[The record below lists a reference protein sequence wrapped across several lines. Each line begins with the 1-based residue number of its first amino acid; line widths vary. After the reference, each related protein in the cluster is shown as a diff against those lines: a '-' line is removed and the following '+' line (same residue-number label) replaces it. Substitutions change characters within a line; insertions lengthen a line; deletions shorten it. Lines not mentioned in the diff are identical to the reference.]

1 MIAGLR
7 IVEDDLSGEA
17 VIALLQ
23 LHLDE
28 LHALFPSESVHALP
42 AARLRE
48 PDVTFY
54 AAWDGEQLAGC
65 GALKQL
71 DADHGEIKSM
81 RAAPEYRG
89 RGVGKAILLH
99 LLAEARRRGYARV
112 SLETGTIDA
121 LIPARRLYEAHG
133 FVRCAP
139 FGNYRE
145 DPLSVC
151 MTRIL

>member
-42 AARLRE
+42 AAKLHE

-71 DADHGEIKSM
+71 DAAHCEIKSM

-99 LLAEARRRGYARV
+99 LLAEARRRGCARV

-139 FGNYRE
+139 FGDYRE

-151 MTRIL
+151 MTRTL

>member
-7 IVEDDLSGEA
+7 IIEDDLCGEA

-42 AARLRE
+42 AGELRE
-48 PDVTFY
+48 DDVTFY
-54 AAWDGEQLAGC
+54 AAWDGERLAGC

-71 DADHGEIKSM
+71 DPVHGEIKSM

-121 LIPARRLYEAHG
+121 LMPARRLYEAHG
-133 FVRCAP
+133 FARCAP
-139 FGNYRE
+139 FADYRE

-151 MTRIL
+151 MTRTL